1 MIFFAYRSTPAPGHR
16 HTYYGTLWSVGYNGF
31 GWSSF
36 ASGGNAHYLLFYY
49 SFLARMA
56 SKTPNGCG
64 FPLRCLQ
71 EEVRATTAAKHLL
84 KKFGLAPTPLKAV
97 QNPGWSAQRHRRGR
111 AMQSIANGS
120 AKFSVRSLTAF
131 FLPQPPRRGGRPPPP
146 PAEGRCRWAL
156 QSGPTGKKVRPV
168 AHPPRR
174 FAPGRRGRRLCESRR
189 AQPNFF
195 VRNSAGIS
203 PWRPPP
209 PHRLAPVPLGT
220 RKLELASTTTAV
232 RLTRKASS

>member
-1 MIFFAYRSTPAPGHR
+1 MLGEKRRADCLRS
-16 HTYYGTLWSVGYNGF
+16 N
-31 GWSSF
+31 
-36 ASGGNAHYLLFYY
+36 
-49 SFLARMA
+49 
-56 SKTPNGCG
+56 
-64 FPLRCLQ
+64 LQ
-71 EEVRATTAAKHLL
+71 R
-84 KKFGLAPTPLKAV
+84 KFGLAPTPLKAV

-131 FLPQPPRRGGRPPPP
+131 FLPQPPRRGGRPTPP
-146 PAEGRCRWAL
+146 PAEGRCRSAL

-168 AHPPRR
+168 AHPPEVVQTPGWRAQRHRQGRR
-174 FAPGRRGRRLCESRR
+174 FCESRR

-220 RKLELASTTTAV
+220 RKLQRFAASGALQSKLQSSSAERHLAPPGVAEARALRRSAV
-232 RLTRKASS
+232 ALLVAQFPGARPENNKLCLP

>member
-1 MIFFAYRSTPAPGHR
+1 MIFFAYRSTPAPGFR
-16 HTYYGTLWSVGYNGF
+16 DGGVNNGNGTLYRVGHAGYI
-31 GWSSF
+31 WSSF
-36 ASGGNAHYLLFYY
+36 ASGGNAHYLDFYY

-111 AMQSIANGS
+111 AMQSIVNGS

-131 FLPQPPRRGGRPPPP
+131 FLPQPCRRDGRPTPP
-146 PAEGRCRWAL
+146 PAEGRCRSAK
-156 QSGPTGKKVRPV
+156 PTGVSKKTTIRNKPRP
-168 AHPPRR
+168 
-174 FAPGRRGRRLCESRR
+174 
-189 AQPNFF
+189 
-195 VRNSAGIS
+195 
-203 PWRPPP
+203 
-209 PHRLAPVPLGT
+209 
-220 RKLELASTTTAV
+220 
-232 RLTRKASS
+232 